1 MNPGISRRLAIAA
14 RLYLPEFCVL
24 NCIYKGCSCKI
35 RLSSPAAEYGSRLLV
50 GTGKYRD
57 FAQTAEALDASGAE
71 IVTVAIRRVNLGQN
85 PDQAQPARRPA
96 QGPLH
101 PAAQH
106 RRLLHRRRRRAH
118 PAPGARA
125 VGRPSPGQAGVL
137 GDPTSLF
144 PHVTETLKAAERW

>member
-1 MNPGISRRLAIAA
+1 MQDPLIIAG
-14 RLYLPEFCVL
+14 R
-24 NCIYKGCSCKI
+24 
-35 RLSSPAAEYGSRLLV
+35 EYGSRLLV

-85 PDQAQPARRPA
+85 PDEPNLLDALPK
-96 QGPLH
+96 GPLH

-125 VGRPSPGQAGVL
+125 VGRPSPGQAGSAGRPDFAVFR
-137 GDPTSLF
+137 TS
-144 PHVTETLKAAERW
+144 PKR